1 MLHISVLLIGYSQQ
15 MGFLSLFA
23 LLAIVAQNFQK

>member
-15 MGFLSLFA
+15 TGSLSLFA
-23 LLAIVAQNFQK
+23 LFVIVAQNF